1 MYVCMYVCVCTVCI
15 YLCIVMLWVLSV
27 VDVFVVVQLNAYHI
41 DDSIS
46 TQCMCTAYC
55 ALVFFLCAEVCTY
68 MYVYTYAFLSNVL
81 DNWPV
86 GRLREC
92 LKELNEVKGYSKVR
106 NYFQV
111 CIQVCSA
118 WIIAGVSVLT

>member
-1 MYVCMYVCVCTVCI
+1 MIQYQHNVCVQH
-15 YLCIVMLWVLSV
+15 IVH
-27 VDVFVVVQLNAYHI
+27 F
-41 DDSIS
+41 
-46 TQCMCTAYC
+46 
-55 ALVFFLCAEVCTY
+55 FFLCAEVCTY
-68 MYVYTYAFLSNVL
+68 MYVYTLSNVL

-106 NYFQV
+106 NYLQV

-118 WIIAGVSVLT
+118 WIIARAKTFLFFVLCIDVYSSWC

>member
-1 MYVCMYVCVCTVCI
+1 
-15 YLCIVMLWVLSV
+15 
-27 VDVFVVVQLNAYHI
+27 
-41 DDSIS
+41 
-46 TQCMCTAYC
+46 MCTAYC
-55 ALVFFLCAEVCTY
+55 ALAFSCVQKYAPTC

-118 WIIAGVSVLT
+118 WIIAGVSVLIQ